1 MRKEN
6 IALSFLALILISSTL
21 LVAASKQKPATS
33 RKSKK
38 RNSPKNSRSSDD
50 NQCSTSCHER
60 DCGNFGIKYGKYCGV
75 GNTGC
80 AGEIPCDD
88 VDACCKD
95 HDYCVEKSGVFS
107 SGCHKTFIS
116 CVEQYLKS
124 SSQGFSKLCPYEKI
138 IPVMKQGI
146 EMTMAFT
153 GGMSNEL

>member
-1 MRKEN
+1 VAET
-6 IALSFLALILISSTL
+6 ALSLISAQFPCLLKVPL
-21 LVAASKQKPATS
+21 LVT
-33 RKSKK
+33 
-38 RNSPKNSRSSDD
+38 
-50 NQCSTSCHER
+50 T
-60 DCGNFGIKYGKYCGV
+60 
-75 GNTGC
+75 
-80 AGEIPCDD
+80 
-88 VDACCKD
+88 
-95 HDYCVEKSGVFS
+95 GVFS